1 MTKLADYRLPAPG
14 AGLREGDPIR
24 RYVSVWRRTAGY
36 WSLCRSYPLLYLFSS
51 DYFEDGTGGR
61 KIPESGDWLGWFE
74 KGVNPND

>member
-24 RYVSVWRRTAGY
+24 RYVSVWRKTAGY

-51 DYFEDGTGGR
+51 DYFEDGTG
-61 KIPESGDWLGWFE
+61 ESDGLKKAIADF
-74 KGVNPND
+74 KKV